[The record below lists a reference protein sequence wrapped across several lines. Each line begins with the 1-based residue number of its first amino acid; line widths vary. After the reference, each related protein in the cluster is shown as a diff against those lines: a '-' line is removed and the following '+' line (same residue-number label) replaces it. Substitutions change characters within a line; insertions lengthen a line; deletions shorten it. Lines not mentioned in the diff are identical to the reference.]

1 MQLNAVKKNKIWVVL
16 SLINALQTHGLAQI
30 NKDKKSCWAFK
41 SHYNKTEIFM
51 HCVWV
56 LSEQYYPEQT
66 STGRLIT
73 QTAEGLAEQFCTHA
87 ISGPPTDRLVRTK
100 APSYEIRHGVEIYRC
115 QGTVLDKN
123 RLLGRAINIIT
134 QSLSIF
140 FRALRMVKAGDAV
153 LVVTNPPLLPFIALA
168 VCYIKRAKLVLLI
181 HDVYPEALVASGIVS
196 AKSKFIGMLDW
207 LHRYLYR
214 SADRIVTLGR
224 DMSDLVNRRLKMS
237 NMPQDMID
245 KKIHCIPHWAEIE
258 DVFPSDRNNN
268 PLLQK
273 LGIGQQFV
281 VLYAGNLG
289 RTHAIESLAEAAT
302 QLRHESIHIL
312 VLGPGVKRKWLETR
326 IREQQL
332 SNITMLPMLPAD
344 QINDA
349 LNACDVGLILFV
361 PGMAGISVP
370 SRMYNQMATAKP
382 IIGMC
387 DTASELAQV
396 LTEEQAGWVIPPG
409 DTDALVK
416 CIRYAA
422 KHPETCR
429 IMGQQA
435 SNAVQQKYTF
445 KQANKAYQTL
455 FAQLF
460 NAPS

>member
-1 MQLNAVKKNKIWVVL
+1 
-16 SLINALQTHGLAQI
+16 
-30 NKDKKSCWAFK
+30 
-41 SHYNKTEIFM
+41 
-51 HCVWV
+51 
-56 LSEQYYPEQT
+56 
-66 STGRLIT
+66 
-73 QTAEGLAEQFCTHA
+73 
-87 ISGPPTDRLVRTK
+87 
-100 APSYEIRHGVEIYRC
+100 
-115 QGTVLDKN
+115 
-123 RLLGRAINIIT
+123 
-134 QSLSIF
+134 
-140 FRALRMVKAGDAV
+140 
-153 LVVTNPPLLPFIALA
+153 
-168 VCYIKRAKLVLLI
+168 
-181 HDVYPEALVASGIVS
+181 
-196 AKSKFIGMLDW
+196 
-207 LHRYLYR
+207 
-214 SADRIVTLGR
+214 
-224 DMSDLVNRRLKMS
+224 
-237 NMPQDMID
+237 MID
-245 KKIHCIPHWAEIE
+245 KKIYCIPHWAEIE

-268 PLLQK
+268 LLLQK

-312 VLGPGVKRKWLETR
+312 VLGPGVKRKWLEAQ

-344 QINDA
+344 QINAA
-349 LNACDVGLILFV
+349 LNACDIGLILFV

-396 LTEEQAGWVIPPG
+396 LTEEQAGWVIAPG

-455 FAQLF
+455 FAELF